1 MYGTQQIIIKTILV
15 VILTFIS
22 LKVIRTRSQRS
33 EALRRIGIVLFI
45 IGAFVSIFWPRTLSL
60 VANKA
65 GVGRGTDLLL
75 YLLIVAFLASLANQ
89 YRRAQVL
96 ERQLTKLARQ
106 IALSDSPR
114 FVRSKT
120 GKAGLTRAGLDT
132 CPLPPDEVGAH
143 DAAPGSPLDLPDS
156 GLPPSSAPAPS
167 PLPGNGA
174 AIGEA
179 GSEDMDK

>member
-1 MYGTQQIIIKTILV
+1 MYGTQQIIIKVILV

-60 VANKA
+60 IANKA

-114 FVRSKT
+114 FVQSKT
-120 GKAGLTRAGLDT
+120 GKAGLVQAGLIAG
-132 CPLPPDEVGAH
+132 PLPPDVAGMD
-143 DAAPGSPLDLPDS
+143 DAAADCPHAAPVS
-156 GLPPSSAPAPS
+156 GPPPSGAPAPS
-167 PLPGNGA
+167 SLPGKGA
-174 AIGEA
+174 AMGEV
-179 GSEDMDK
+179 GSEDTDK